1 MNPKVPQEVI
11 DAFTSYTPG
20 LPYFEA
26 GTTTVAAI
34 GDGLINNTYKV
45 TCELQSNFLLQ
56 KINTEVFKHPKK
68 VQHNCTYLSTYA
80 EMEFT
85 NIRIPYI
92 KEFAKEQSLYQDS
105 NGDYW
110 RAFEFIEDGYSIPI
124 AENPQQARATAITF
138 AKFSAAFDDMN
149 VEQLF
154 ETIPNF
160 HNLNYRYQQFDEALQ
175 SKLLERKAKAQPLT
189 EDLINRNRY
198 KKLYD
203 EIASYAAFPKRVV
216 HHDAKISNVLFSKKT
231 GKVICPV
238 DLDTTMPGYFISD
251 PGDLIRSMAC
261 SADEN
266 CIDFKNLHIRKDYYQ
281 AITEGYFSVME
292 KSFTT
297 AEKKYFHCSGL
308 LIIYMQALRFITDY
322 LKGDIYYKTKY
333 TEHNFDRALNQFTL
347 LKSLE
352 TFLKK
357 EYNFSC

>member
-1 MNPKVPQEVI
+1 MNPNVPQEVI
-11 DAFTSYTPG
+11 DAFNSYTPG
-20 LPYFEA
+20 LPYHEA
-26 GTTTVAAI
+26 GTTTVAVI

-45 TCELQSNFLLQ
+45 TCELKTNFLLQ
-56 KINTEVFKHPKK
+56 KINTQVFKNPEQ

-85 NIRIPYI
+85 GIRIPYI
-92 KEFAKEQSLYQDS
+92 REFAKEQSLYKDK
-105 NGDYW
+105 NGDFW
-110 RAFEFIEDGYSIPI
+110 RAFEFVEDGYSISI
-124 AENPQQARATAITF
+124 AQNPQQAKATAICF

-149 VEQLF
+149 VDQLF

-160 HNLNYRYQQFDEALQ
+160 HNLNYRYQQFEDALQ
-175 SKLLERKAKAQPLT
+175 SNVAERKAKAHVIT
-189 EDLINRNRY
+189 EDLISRNKY
-198 KKLYD
+198 KKMYD
-203 EIASYAAFPKRVV
+203 EIANYADFPQRVV

-238 DLDTTMPGYFISD
+238 DLDTTMPGYFFSD

-266 CIDFKNLHIRKDYYQ
+266 SIDFKNLHIRKEYYQ
-281 AITEGYFSVME
+281 AITDGYYAVME

-297 AEKKYFHCSGL
+297 AEKKHFHCSGL

-322 LKGDIYYKTKY
+322 LNGDIYYKTKY
-333 TEHNFDRALNQFTL
+333 AEHNFDRAMNQLCL

-352 TFLKK
+352 NFLEK
-357 EYNFSC
+357 EYRFSC